1 MAEPSLKE
9 MTETFVLTYDHE
21 QVVADNE
28 RLRAQLY
35 TAMTPLR
42 QIAETPRN
50 RGTRRNANAT
60 VRFLE
65 AMTPNAGSN
74 GPSGVAAKVR
84 VD

>member
-1 MAEPSLKE
+1 MS
-9 MTETFVLTYDHE
+9 DHE

-28 RLRAQLY
+28 RLRVQLV
-35 TAMTPLR
+35 TAMTTLR

-50 RGTRRNANAT
+50 RGARRNANAT

-65 AMTPNAGSN
+65 SMTPNAGN
-74 GPSGVAAKVR
+74 HAAPAGGR